1 MQFCIFVK
9 FSCYVAFNIIRKY
22 FERVLFTLSNDRIMN
37 IHQITFSPTGGTRRV
52 SEMLCQGM
60 GNEIILTDLC
70 VKAADIHLPDI
81 NENDLAVIAMPVFA
95 GRVPALA
102 VERLHKVNSHGAK
115 CVVIAVFG
123 NRAYDDALLEM
134 RDVASAM
141 GFRVI
146 AAVAAVAEHSIIRK
160 YGKGRPDADDEQ
172 ILRQFGAEILRKTSG
187 NDYSMPQVPGKHPY
201 KQGGKVP
208 YPKGRRGCNRCG
220 VCANQC
226 PADAIPLSDPK
237 RVDTAKCISCMR
249 CVSVCPVGAR
259 SIGAVMNFLATQ
271 GLKKVC
277 ATRKENELYL

>member
-1 MQFCIFVK
+1 M
-9 FSCYVAFNIIRKY
+9 
-22 FERVLFTLSNDRIMN
+22 
-37 IHQITFSPTGGTRRV
+37 

-60 GNEIILTDLC
+60 GNEIIFTDLC

-102 VERLHKVNSHGAK
+102 VERLRKVNSHGAK

-187 NDYSMPQVPGKHPY
+187 NDDSMPKFLENILTS
-201 KQGGKVP
+201 KVE
-208 YPKGRRGCNRCG
+208 
-220 VCANQC
+220 
-226 PADAIPLSDPK
+226 
-237 RVDTAKCISCMR
+237 KC
-249 CVSVCPVGAR
+249 
-259 SIGAVMNFLATQ
+259 L
-271 GLKKVC
+271 
-277 ATRKENELYL
+277 TRKEDEDAIVAVFAQISVLQMPFHFPTLKELTPRSAFLV